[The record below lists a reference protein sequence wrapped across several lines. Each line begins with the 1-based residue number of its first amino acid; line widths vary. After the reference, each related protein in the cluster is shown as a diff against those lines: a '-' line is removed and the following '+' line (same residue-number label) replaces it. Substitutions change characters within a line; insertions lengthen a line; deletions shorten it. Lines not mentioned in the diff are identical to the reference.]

1 MVFMIGLIDR
11 QMDFRVSAKTQ
22 PNDMSFGLTP
32 FISMSVLF
40 VPGFIFGATGSDRLL
55 MALIVIGRYGLFV

>member
-40 VPGFIFGATGSDRLL
+40 VPGFIFGVTG
-55 MALIVIGRYGLFV
+55 